1 MQQQT
6 PAIPGNQ
13 SEPGKI
19 RTAQIN
25 FGCEKEDSLLDI
37 LPRALV
43 RNQKHL
49 PQLKACNFF
58 GLQKPRPIYIL
69 SNI

>member
-13 SEPGKI
+13 SEPGKF

-37 LPRALV
+37 LPRVLV
-43 RNQKHL
+43 ETKN
-49 PQLKACNFF
+49 
-58 GLQKPRPIYIL
+58 IYP
-69 SNI
+69 S